1 MKANTLS
8 PASSDLTQKCQK
20 YHFYVIVFNLCPP
33 KWKVKGSNSSTERK
47 VQNGI
52 LYFLTNV
59 RFRVTKYRQLDTRT
73 HAHTH
78 KSTHAHAHA
87 FSLPSFF
94 FSPHIHTLTHS
105 LSLSFPPFF
114 LSPHAQAD
122 AHPHTLS
129 LSFLQNFW
137 RVILCQESIWQ
148 LTWWRRNSPKKR
160 VRIQCPWTLICWCPC
175 TSPNDILI
183 KVG

>member
-73 HAHTH
+73 HAH
-78 KSTHAHAHA
+78 A

-94 FSPHIHTLTHS
+94 FSPHIHTLTLS
-105 LSLSFPPFF
+105 LSLSLSRF
-114 LSPHAQAD
+114 L
-122 AHPHTLS
+122 
-129 LSFLQNFW
+129 LSFSLHTHKQMHTHTRSLFLFSRIFDESFCVRSQFGSW
-137 RVILCQESIWQ
+137 RDGGVIP
-148 LTWWRRNSPKKR
+148 RRNGFESNALEHWFAGALAP
-160 VRIQCPWTLICWCPC
+160 VRMTFSLE
-175 TSPNDILI
+175 
-183 KVG
+183 